1 MFKRIL
7 LIPLLLFTASGL
19 AAQSF
24 ITEEGEALFE
34 SSAPF
39 LTFQGISKHLTGL
52 IDLEENLVDF
62 YLDLNTLQTGINRRD
77 RDMRTQYL
85 ETDRWPF
92 AEFTGSLQAPFDPD
106 DTDPQKVTA
115 EGIFRLHGVEREI
128 AVEGTVTP
136 LENGNLKLEASWS
149 VMLEDY
155 DIERPGILFY
165 ELAEEQ
171 KIRINTEMIP
181 QP

>member
-1 MFKRIL
+1 MIL
-7 LIPLLLFTASGL
+7 VFLLFASAGL
-19 AAQSF
+19 MAQSF
-24 ITEEGEALFE
+24 MTEEGEALFE

-39 LTFQGISKHLTGL
+39 LTFQGTSKHLTGL

-62 YLDLNTLQTGINRRD
+62 YLDLNTLETGINRRD

-85 ETDRWPF
+85 ETDQWPF
-92 AEFTGSLQAPFDPD
+92 AEFTGSLESLFDPD
-106 DTDPQKVTA
+106 ISEPQPVTA
-115 EGIFRLHGVEREI
+115 EGTFHLHGVEREI
-128 AVEGTVTP
+128 SVEGTITP

-155 DIERPGILFY
+155 EIERPGILFY

-171 KIRINTEMIP
+171 KIRIRAEMH
-181 QP
+181 QQN